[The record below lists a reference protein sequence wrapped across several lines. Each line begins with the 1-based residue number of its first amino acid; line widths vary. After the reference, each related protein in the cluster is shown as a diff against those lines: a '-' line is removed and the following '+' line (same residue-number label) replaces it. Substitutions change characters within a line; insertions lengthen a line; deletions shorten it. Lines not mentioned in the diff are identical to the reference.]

1 MVKQQKLGDDP
12 KAIQQINFTGNLNQ
26 AGNTQIFVIIEEAK
40 ESDLDF
46 SKGRV
51 L

>member
-12 KAIQQINFTGNLNQ
+12 KAIQINFTENLNQ